1 MTAKAMD
8 PALDLWRQTL
18 VAVSG
23 GASKVKI
30 LVQAIG
36 SDIDGGRLAEG
47 VRLPTQRELSQRLGI
62 SVQTVTNAYKELER
76 HGVIRCEVGRGSF
89 VARRVSEG
97 VSSTMLDHAEPSL
110 ADFSTARI
118 VHTSLHDLLWRDAC
132 AALAQQPDQPW
143 MRECRPVAGFE
154 NHRAAGVDWLASLGM
169 PSSVDRLVVT
179 NGTSHAV
186 FLALAML
193 ARPGDVVL
201 CEDVTDHGVIGAA
214 QVLGFTLKGLDCDD
228 CGIQPSHFEDMCA
241 NERITALVCTP
252 NFNNPTMTLMPMAH
266 RQAIARIADKY
277 GVHVI
282 EDDVFGPLL
291 VDRLPPVSSLV
302 PDLGHYCTSFTKSV
316 LTGLRTGYLSVPGR
330 HALRAESILR
340 VSSWMATP
348 LLAEIAS
355 RWVADG
361 SATRLLEAQ
370 REQLAR
376 RHWMLHD
383 RLGDHVIGS
392 HPNALAAWLATPD
405 GWQLDSLV
413 RQLRERDVAV
423 TRPDPFL
430 VRGTPR
436 PDAIRLCL
444 GAEGPEAHV
453 DRALATIAAV
463 YAQQPRVH
471 DQP

>member
-1 MTAKAMD
+1 MD
-8 PALDLWRQTL
+8 TWRQALDAMR
-18 VAVSG
+18 G
-23 GASKVKI
+23 GESKVKI
-30 LVQAIG
+30 LVRAIG
-36 SDIDGGRLAEG
+36 LDIDGGKLIEG
-47 VRLPTQRELSQRLGI
+47 ARLPTQREISQRLGI

-76 HGVIRCEVGRGSF
+76 QGVIRCEVGRGSF

-97 VSSTMLDHAEPSL
+97 VANIMLDHAESSL
-110 ADFSTARI
+110 ADFSMARI
-118 VHTSLHDLLWRDAC
+118 VHTTLHDRLWRKAC
-132 AALAQQPDQPW
+132 AALAQQSDQPW

-154 NHRAAGVDWLASLGM
+154 HHRAAGVEWLASLGM
-169 PSSVDRLVVT
+169 ASSVDTLMVT
-179 NGTSHAV
+179 NGASHAV

-201 CEDVTDHGVIGAA
+201 CEDITDHGVIGTA

-228 CGIQPSHFEDMCA
+228 CGMQPSHFEDMCA

-252 NFNNPTMTLMPMAH
+252 NFNNPTMTLMPVAH
-266 RQAIARIADKY
+266 RQAIARIADRY

-291 VDRLPPVSSLV
+291 ADRLPPISSLV

-316 LTGLRTGYLSVPGR
+316 LTGLRTGYLSVPRR

-348 LLAEIAS
+348 LLAEIAT
-355 RWVADG
+355 RWIGDG
-361 SATRLLEAQ
+361 SAARLVEVQ

-376 RHWMLHD
+376 RHRVLHEQ
-383 RLGDHVIGS
+383 LGDHVIGS
-392 HPNALAAWLATPD
+392 HPNALAAWLGIPA

-413 RQLRERDVAV
+413 RQLRDRNVAV
-423 TRPDPFL
+423 TQPDPFL
-430 VRGTPR
+430 VRGTAR

-444 GAEGPEAHV
+444 GADGGDVLV
-453 DRALATIAAV
+453 DRALETIAGV
-463 YAQQPRVH
+463 YAQYPRVH